1 MPANQ
6 SGTFSYAPDIACS
19 VYTTSGVLDLSADIV
34 DLTVTR
40 NIAAVSQVHID
51 LANPGKKYNRVI
63 NTMDRIV
70 VFLKRTDWVQV
81 FTGYVTFAPI
91 ETLIPTTVT
100 ISADC
105 TLRILQ
111 NTYWDDTLLAFQK
124 LLLNMFD
131 YSAASSNSTVNDG
144 GVTQAIINIV
154 TSVCG
159 WDPSKIHI
167 QGIPMGLLEI
177 ATKGYN
183 SVVTGTAQN
192 AITELSQILG
202 ASSHIAGNS
211 TSTGSYNNSTTQT
224 VSGSH
229 VTYTPPGTEFT
240 ANYVEAFYTHPLGDG
255 AKKNFPGKNSSN
267 PVSLEHIDDDIYY
280 FSAPF
285 TYVTFDKSAKDYVA
299 NAKSWLSQYWPNGN
313 KNDPNA
319 NLKGR
324 LLIVSNVTTNRI
336 VALRATSATQKP
348 NTVGKNKRAVTNK
361 DVANI
366 DYIQVHPAVLAYLNG
381 TPGAD
386 DPTTF
391 NPDTAPHPP
400 KISAYMNWADAK
412 TTKPGPQ
419 DNLAEGA
426 VALAKRLGVKVPA
439 AVPSTPKNYATAQE
453 AVIAYAISQTGA
465 TYSQGGADPKHPDI
479 YDGKKRGREE
489 AKTANTPGY
498 FDCSALVHWAYKKI
512 GINIGDN
519 TKSQLGTGTSAD
531 NSTHG
536 TWLPFNVKPEPGDLL
551 FFGYAAHVVMLTAG
565 VDEHGYAKI
574 MEASDWNRPAAQRS
588 ILWDRSKGGIEGGA
602 TDQWSGQP
610 YIGARRPL
618 SLADK
623 NRTYDVSSTTTA
635 ATETTKT
642 TDVRDKSSTAD
653 PLSSDSNIASLAGS
667 FSYLMNPPSFD
678 PRAAMIVG
686 TPRAFLLD
694 NNVMSDFSQIVG
706 GGLRT
711 YMSAPN
717 GDLVCWF
724 PDYYGFYGTDPVL
737 DISPVEIIDF
747 QIYHDDNQLI
757 THYGVVGDTA
767 GFGQQVS
774 EIDFMSAN
782 GIVSLED
789 PGTMSVLF
797 GKHSKG
803 DPATV
808 QRFLQRYGLR
818 PMVQEQNMIHSHI
831 MEYIYA
837 LTGFLHQW
845 VNQFS
850 STVSLTFMPELYPGM
865 RVSMD
870 IPDENNVTH
879 NYQFYCTSVTHQCSR
894 VGGFTT
900 QANFTAPIKDG
911 VVMDYGLGLM

>member
-34 DLTVTR
+34 DITVTR
-40 NIAAVSQVHID
+40 SIAAVSQINLD

-131 YSAASSNSTVNDG
+131 YAASSSNATVNDG
-144 GVTQAIINIV
+144 GVAQAIINIV

-159 WDPSKIHI
+159 WDASKIHI
-167 QGIPMGLLEI
+167 QAIPMGLLEL

-183 SVVTGTAQN
+183 NVVTGTAQN
-192 AITELSQILG
+192 AITELAQILG

-211 TSTGSYNNSTTQT
+211 TSTGSYDNSTTQE
-224 VSGSH
+224 VSGSQ

-240 ANYVEAFYTHPLGDG
+240 ANYVQAFYTHPLGDG
-255 AKKNFPGKNSSN
+255 AKANFPGKNSSN
-267 PVSLEHIDDDIYY
+267 PVSLENINHDIYY

-285 TYVTFDKSAKDYVA
+285 TYVTFDKDAKDYVA

-348 NTVGKNKRAVTNK
+348 NTVGKNKHAVTNK

-366 DYIQVHPAVLAYLNG
+366 DYIQVHPGVLAYLNG
-381 TPGAD
+381 DID
-386 DPTTF
+386 DPKAF

-400 KISAYMNWADAK
+400 RMSAYMNWADAK

-426 VALAKRLGVKVPA
+426 AALAKRLGVNVPV
-439 AVPSTPKNYATAQE
+439 AVPDTPKKYATAQQ
-453 AVIAYAISQTGA
+453 AVIAYAVSQTGA
-465 TYSQGGADPKHPDI
+465 KYSQGGAGGSKDV
-479 YDGKKRGREE
+479 YGGKTRGREVP
-489 AKTANTPGY
+489 KSANSPGY
-498 FDCSALVHWAYKKI
+498 FDCSGLTQWAYSKI
-512 GINIGDN
+512 GISIGGD
-519 TKSQLGTGTSAD
+519 TTSQFGTGSSAD
-531 NSTHG
+531 NKTHG
-536 TWLPFNVKPEPGDLL
+536 TWIPPNVKPEPGDLM
-551 FFGYAAHVVMLTAG
+551 FWGGSGGIEHVTMLTTG
-565 VDEHGYAKI
+565 FDKNGYAKM
-574 MEASDWNRPAAQRS
+574 MEASNWDATAGEHD
-588 ILWDRSKGGIEGGA
+588 ILWDRSKGGVEGGA
-602 TDQWSGQP
+602 VRQFWNQS
-610 YIGARRPL
+610 YLGARRPL
-618 SLADK
+618 SLAKK
-623 NRTYDVSSTTTA
+623 NLTYDVSAATA
-635 ATETTKT
+635 TTETTKT

-653 PLSSDSNIASLAGS
+653 PLSPDSNMASLAGS

-737 DISPVEIIDF
+737 EISPVEIIDF

-757 THYGVVGDTA
+757 THYGVIGDTA

-774 EIDFMSAN
+774 EIDFMNTN
-782 GIVSLED
+782 GIVSIED

-803 DPATV
+803 DPATI

-837 LTGFLHQW
+837 LTGFLQQW
-845 VNQFS
+845 VNQFT

-870 IPDENNVTH
+870 IPDENDVTH